1 MQGEMGDMTE
11 AARRR
16 AAALAAENEG
26 GSETPPYLA
35 STRRMPFMSAAWPG
49 KLQMKS

>member
-1 MQGEMGDMTE
+1 MQGETGDMTE
-11 AARRR
+11 AARWR
-16 AAALAAENEG
+16 AALPAENEG

-35 STRRMPFMSAAWPG
+35 STRRMPFISAAWPG